1 MSRTYR
7 NIYPKQTTWTPWGDE
22 TELPHRCKV
31 FDFRPHIG
39 RKANVRLDARIDWPH
54 KREAITDGY
63 SVKHGWADERGSK
76 REYHRAQRAAA
87 KNIIRDELEDMELYE
102 EDDMIAF
109 YEWLDFEEDMQAY
122 ENEKYGLEY

>member
-7 NIYPKQTTWTPWGDE
+7 NIYPQQKDWNIVDAREGV
-22 TELPHRCKV
+22 KKMV

-39 RKANVRLDARIDWPH
+39 RKANVRLDGSLDWNH
-54 KREAITDGY
+54 KRQAVTDGY
-63 SVKHGWADERGSK
+63 SVKPSWADEIGEK
-76 REYHRAQRAAA
+76 RYYHRAQRAAA

-109 YEWLDFEEDMQAY
+109 YEWLDFEEDMQRY
-122 ENEKYGLEY
+122 ENEKYGLPY